1 MANLITGLFDTENTA
16 ELAVAEL
23 KRLNYGQNE
32 ISIIMKDRNVAAEV
46 ATHTGSRTM
55 EGAGTGAAIG
65 GTLGAVV
72 IGLLGIGSIAIP
84 GVGLVAAGSLAAMLA
99 GAGAGGIVGTLI
111 GALAGAGVPD
121 DIAPYYERGLN
132 AGGIVVCVAA
142 HPGDE
147 QRVQQVL
154 QGGSVAYAGFP
165 GSNIP
170 SFVSPN
176 YAARYGD
183 LNTPQ
188 RSSYDP
194 ALASNYKPGGTPPM
208 GSTILEGY
216 RTAESVNAQERS
228 GMRTMAEHERESRRD
243 EFRTDP
249 VSGAAAAV
257 QNEADRTKTALQNQS
272 DKVSTGLHNEADR
285 IQNP

>member
-1 MANLITGLFDTENTA
+1 
-16 ELAVAEL
+16 
-23 KRLNYGQNE
+23 
-32 ISIIMKDRNVAAEV
+32 
-46 ATHTGSRTM
+46 M

-111 GALAGAGVPD
+111 GALAGAGVPE

-132 AGGIVVCVAA
+132 EGGIVVAVAA

-154 QGGSVAYAGFP
+154 QGGSVAYAGYA

-170 SFVSPN
+170 SYVTPG
-176 YAARYGD
+176 YASRYND
-183 LNTPQ
+183 LNPPQ
-188 RSSYDP
+188 RSAYDP
-194 ALASNYKPGGTPPM
+194 ALASNYNASNATPLN
-208 GSTILEGY
+208 STQVEAN
-216 RTAESVNAQERS
+216 RTAESLNAEERS
-228 GMRTMAEHERESRRD
+228 DMRTEAEHDRESRRD
-243 EFRTDP
+243 TYRTNP
-249 VSGAAAAV
+249 ISGTLEAV
-257 QNEADRTKTALQNQS
+257 KNEADRTKTALQNQG
-272 DKVSTGLHNEADR
+272 DKVSTGMHNEADR